1 MKTGSVKVAIYLLLV
16 FASGIAVGAFSQ
28 HLYTART
35 VSART
40 TRPHST
46 PEEYRKRY
54 LGEMQSRLKLDE
66 QQTAKLNS
74 ILDQT
79 RSRFEEIRER
89 SKPEMDA
96 IQKDQTNRINGIL
109 SDGQRAEYEKL
120 RKEREA
126 NRKKDRSSQPGF

>member
-1 MKTGSVKVAIYLLLV
+1 MKSSSVKVAIYLLLV

-28 HLYTART
+28 HLYTARS

-40 TRPHST
+40 SRPRN

-54 LGEMQSRLKLDE
+54 LGEMQMRLKLDTE
-66 QQTAKLNS
+66 QSAKLNS

-79 RSRFEEIRER
+79 RNRFDEIRER

-96 IQKDQTNRINGIL
+96 IQKDQIEQINRIL
-109 SDGQRAEYEKL
+109 DHDQRAEYEKL
-120 RKEREA
+120 RKEREQ
-126 NRKKDRSSQPGF
+126 NRKKDRSGPSGF